1 MKPTKETK
9 GKGILYFCPTP
20 IGNLEDITLRVLRI
34 LREVDLIA
42 AEDTRHTRKLLAHY
56 GVSKPLLSYYSRNQ
70 EQRGKEILARL
81 LQGESVALV
90 SDAGTPGISDPGALL
105 VREAVAQGIQVVALP
120 GPSAVLPALVVSG
133 LDTSRYVF
141 EGFLPAKHRR
151 RTLER
156 LARETRTVVF
166 FEAPHRLLATL
177 KEILTVLGDRRVAVA
192 RELTKVHEEVFRGL
206 VSEALEH
213 FTEKRPRGEITVV
226 LSGREPVRE
235 EEEKEPS
242 PTEAEVISLVQE
254 LTAAGMQR
262 RAAIKETAR
271 RFGMPS
277 RRVYEIVEKAKNA
290 AT

>member
-20 IGNLEDITLRVLRI
+20 IGNLEDITLRVLRT
-34 LREVDLIA
+34 LREVDLVA

-56 GVSKPLLSYYSRNQ
+56 GISKPLLSYYSHNQ

-105 VREAVAQGIQVVALP
+105 VREAVAQGIQVAALP
-120 GPSAVLPALVVSG
+120 GPSAILPALVVSG

-151 RTLER
+151 RALER
-156 LARETRTVVF
+156 LARETRTIVF

-177 KEILTVLGDRRVAVA
+177 KDILTVLGDRQVAVA

-206 VSEALEH
+206 VSEALEY
-213 FTEKRPRGEITVV
+213 FSEKRPRGEITVV
-226 LSGREPVRE
+226 LAGREPAKEV
-235 EEEKEPS
+235 KEPV
-242 PTEAEVISLVQE
+242 PGEAEVVSLVQE

-277 RRVYEIVEKAKNA
+277 RRVYEIIEKAKNA

>member
-1 MKPTKETK
+1 MNPTKETK

-20 IGNLEDITLRVLRI
+20 IGNLEDITLRVLRT
-34 LREVDLIA
+34 LREVDLVA
-42 AEDTRHTRKLLAHY
+42 AEDTRHTRKLFAHY
-56 GVSKPLLSYYSRNQ
+56 GISKPLLSYYSRNQ

-81 LQGESVALV
+81 LHGESVALV

-120 GPSAVLPALVVSG
+120 GPSAILPALVVSG

-151 RTLER
+151 RALER
-156 LARETRTVVF
+156 LAREVRTIVF

-177 KEILTVLGDRRVAVA
+177 EDILTVLGDRKVAVA

-206 VSEALEH
+206 VSEALEY
-213 FTEKRPRGEITVV
+213 FSEKRPRGEITVV
-226 LSGREPVRE
+226 LAGREPATEVE
-235 EEEKEPS
+235 ETVPG
-242 PTEAEVISLVQE
+242 EAEVVSLVQE

-277 RRVYEIVEKAKNA
+277 RRVYEMVEKAKHA